1 MSQFEVRHYIG
12 WSRGGTAITPREMRA
27 IMREAGREQ
36 GRQIYAAAA
45 VAAELD
51 PRALRLLDQVI
62 GADFDRRN
70 DMGPDP
76 R

>member
-1 MSQFEVRHYIG
+1 MSQFEVRHHIG
-12 WSRGGTAITPREMRA
+12 WSPGGTAITPREMRA

-36 GRQIYAAAA
+36 GRQIYAA

>member
-1 MSQFEVRHYIG
+1 
-12 WSRGGTAITPREMRA
+12 MRA
-27 IMREAGREQ
+27 IMRETGREQ
-36 GRQIYAAAA
+36 GRQIYAAA
-45 VAAELD
+45 VAAELG
-51 PRALRLLDQVI
+51 PRALRLLDQVM

>member
-1 MSQFEVRHYIG
+1 MSRFEVRHNIG
-12 WSRGGTAITPREMRA
+12 WSPGGTAITPREMRA
-27 IMREAGREQ
+27 IMRETGREQ
-36 GRQIYAAAA
+36 GRQIYA
-45 VAAELD
+45 AAELD

-62 GADFDRRN
+62 GADCDRRN